1 MIVTVALIVIGII
14 AAIFVALFAIRVRV
28 DLEMSDELHL
38 SVLAF
43 GIKIKILPKKPKKY
57 KLSNYTPKKIA
68 KRDRIAAEKAA
79 KKAEAAKQKKAAKEQ
94 KKKDKEDREAKLTK
108 ADKKAIKA
116 KKKASRPPI
125 PDMISLFSRILKIFF
140 SGLFSKFH
148 FHVARI
154 KIDIGSDNAATT
166 AMMCVGIRT
175 AIRPVLNFL
184 AKHSNL
190 HGMRRAEI
198 SVTPNYL
205 SEEIKADVKL
215 GFSTSLG
222 GILGVAI
229 RAGFSFI
236 FGWFKIKPTVPPE
249 IERAAQIAE
258 AKLGIPEDG
267 HKGKPKKK
275 NKKDNASDTSNESE
289 GESASGEN
297 QADQSNES
305 NALPSSGED
314 QA

>member
-1 MIVTVALIVIGII
+1 MEEKENGGLNQEVTAQTASLSTKNKKSIKIGII

-43 GIKIKILPKKPKKY
+43 GIRIKILPKKPKKY

-190 HGMRRAEI
+190 HGMRSAEI

-236 FGWFKIKPTVPPE
+236 FGWFKIDCIESCHIFKVRNVVFIPQVITVTKLSFFIVICTSAII
-249 IERAAQIAE
+249 IEFFSTRSFWFNI
-258 AKLGIPEDG
+258 
-267 HKGKPKKK
+267 
-275 NKKDNASDTSNESE
+275 
-289 GESASGEN
+289 
-297 QADQSNES
+297 
-305 NALPSSGED
+305 
-314 QA
+314 